1 MIAAGTL
8 LGSYRV
14 ETLIG
19 QGGMGHVYRA
29 VDTRLDRVVAIK
41 VLPAHLSSDAHLR
54 ERFEREARAISSLS
68 HPHICALFDV
78 GRENGQAYLV
88 MEYVEG
94 ETLADRLGRGPLPLD
109 QVIRYGADI
118 AEALGA
124 AHQRGIVH
132 RDLKPGN
139 VMITKSGPKLL
150 DFGLARTGSGAVVA
164 TDAATEHQKPLTEE
178 GTLLGTFQYMAPEQ
192 IEGLQADTRTDVFA
206 LGAVL
211 YEMVTGK
218 RAFEGKSKA
227 SLIASILDREPP
239 PIAASD
245 RAAPPSLDRLIRACL
260 AKDPDERVQ
269 SARDVAM
276 QLRWIGDAADA
287 PPARSRRGWLWPVA
301 AIALSLL
308 LLGGAA
314 YLVRRGEASAPA
326 VNLSLLPPSGFEF
339 DHASISPQGTIAFAA
354 TRGAERLLY
363 VRHLHEA
370 QPRQVGRVIA
380 GFGNPFWSPDGKW
393 IAYFDR
399 SKLMK
404 LPVAGGTPE
413 VITDA
418 SYGFGATWS
427 DDGTIVFTP
436 GFFEPLHTVSS
447 AGGKSRPLTTLDASR
462 HESAHGWPVALPDD
476 QGVLYVSVTLPT
488 ETSRIFH
495 VPLRGGT
502 PTEVLEADALVGYSD
517 PFLLFVRNG
526 DIHAVKFNP
535 KKARVTGEPRR
546 VVEQVAYDASAS
558 SASAT
563 VTPGGILLFPTRATE
578 KRRIV
583 RYDRQGRALATV
595 FEGDDLQGPRLSEDG
610 KRMLITKWN
619 HQTGSRGIHRID
631 LERGTVTSLTPPPR
645 FGFNPIWL
653 ADGESFAYTSAR
665 RTSDYDLF
673 KQLDDPQ
680 AEPVPIWEARSDD
693 KEALS
698 VTPDGEHLIVREYK
712 PDTFY
717 DIWLVPVDGKGERKP
732 LLTTRMS
739 ESWAD
744 ISPDGRWLAYGSN
757 VSSKDEVYV
766 RPLAGGRSIQVSTA
780 GGIMPRWSRDGRELY
795 FLASENVLMSA
806 RFTAGARGA
815 EVTLPE
821 QLFQFAPRASQRW
834 ELHPDGTFLVN
845 ELADTASAMRPY
857 NVVTGWKERIE

>member
-1 MIAAGTL
+1 MIAPGTL

-14 ETLIG
+14 ESLIG

-41 VLPAHLSSDAHLR
+41 TLPAHLSSDPHLR

-78 GRENGQAYLV
+78 GREDGQAYLV
-88 MEYVEG
+88 MEFVEG
-94 ETLADRLGRGPLPLD
+94 ESLADRLSRGPLPLD

-139 VMITKSGPKLL
+139 VMITKSGAKLL
-150 DFGLARTGSGAVVA
+150 DFGLARTGSGAIVA
-164 TDAATEHQKPLTEE
+164 TDAPTEHQKPLTEE

-192 IEGLQADTRTDVFA
+192 IEGVQADARTDVFA

-218 RAFEGKSKA
+218 RAYEGKSKA

-239 PIAASD
+239 PIAASE
-245 RAAPPSLDRLIRACL
+245 RAAPAALDRLIRACL
-260 AKDPDERVQ
+260 AKEPDERVQ

-276 QLRWIGDAADA
+276 QLRWIGDATDA
-287 PPARSRRGWLWPVA
+287 TRERSRRPWLWPALAVA
-301 AIALSLL
+301 LAGLFLA
-308 LLGGAA
+308 GAA
-314 YLVRRGEASAPA
+314 YFGRGDEPTVA
-326 VNLSLLPPSGFEF
+326 VNLSLLPPAGFEF
-339 DHASISPQGTIAFAA
+339 DHAAISRQGSIAFSA
-354 TRGAERLLY
+354 TRGSDRLLF
-363 VRHLHEA
+363 VRELHEA
-370 QPRQVGRVIA
+370 QPRQVGRVTS

-399 SKLMK
+399 SKLLK

-413 VITDA
+413 VITDS

-436 GFFEPLHTVSS
+436 GFFEPLHTVPA
-447 AGGKSRPLTTLDASR
+447 AGGKARPLTTLDASR

-476 QGVLYVSVTLPT
+476 GGVLYISVTLPT

-495 VPLRGGT
+495 VPLRGGK
-502 PTEVLEADALVGYSD
+502 PTEVLEADALVGFSEPY
-517 PFLLFVRNG
+517 LLFVRNG
-526 DIHAVKFNP
+526 DIHAVEFDP
-535 KKARVTGEPRR
+535 KSVRLTGQPRR

-558 SASAT
+558 SASAS
-563 VTPGGILLFPTRATE
+563 VTPEGVLLFPTRATE

-583 RYDRQGRALATV
+583 RYDRQGRAVGTV
-595 FEGDDLQGPRLSEDG
+595 FEGDDIQGPRLSPDG
-610 KRMLITKWN
+610 NRMLLSKWN
-619 HQTGSRGIHRID
+619 HQTGTRVVHRVD
-631 LERGTVTSLTPPPR
+631 LERGTATLLTPPPR
-645 FGFNPIWL
+645 FGFHPLWL
-653 ADGESFAYTSAR
+653 PDGETFAYTSAR

-673 KQLDDPQ
+673 TQLDDPQ
-680 AEPVPIWEARSDD
+680 AEPVAIWEARSDD
-693 KEALS
+693 KEAIALA
-698 VTPDGEHLIVREYK
+698 PDGEHIVAREYK

-717 DIWLVPVDGKGERKP
+717 DIWLVPVSGKGERKP
-732 LLTTRMS
+732 LLTTGVS

-744 ISPDGRWLAYGSN
+744 ISPDGRWLAFGSN
-757 VSSKDEVYV
+757 VSSRDEVYV
-766 RPLAGGRSIQVSTA
+766 RPMTGGRSIQVSTA
-780 GGIMPRWSRDGRELY
+780 GGIMPRWSRDGREVY
-795 FLASENVLMSA
+795 FLAPGNVLVSA
-806 RFTAGARGA
+806 RFTAGGRGA
-815 EVTLPE
+815 EVGVPE
-821 QLFQFAPRASQRW
+821 QLFAFAPRASQRW

-845 ELADTASAMRPY
+845 ELADTASAISPY